1 MSEGKKRYKAC
12 RRIFKYVNEA
22 IKKLEKAENENTEWQ
37 CVPSEVFEEIIS
49 VLGKV
54 GTEVTKSKA

>member
-1 MSEGKKRYKAC
+1 MSEEKRRYKAC
-12 RRIFKYVNEA
+12 RRVFKYVGKA

-37 CVPSEVFEEIIS
+37 FVPTEVFEEIIS

-54 GTEVTKSKA
+54 GTEVTKS